1 MTKDRLDKKD
11 SLLRRIYRSKTAYM
25 FIFPLFALLITFSY
39 YPAFSGLYHAFFDW
53 DAVGNAKFIGL
64 QNFKEAFSDEVFL
77 TSFGTLL
84 KLLIPRL
91 IITVVVPLI
100 VAELIY
106 GIKSTKLKYFYR
118 VAFLLPMVAPGVV
131 GALIWKNIYDPNN
144 GLLVSVCRLLGIVD
158 KTAAIDWLGNPNLVI
173 FAVIFQGFPWVGG
186 ASVLIYLAG
195 LSSISTEMIESSM
208 LDGAGRWR
216 RFWHLDL
223 PMVMGQV
230 RYFLIFGLIA
240 GLQDYSIQIL
250 MTDGGPG
257 FSTMVPGYYMFTKAF
272 KAGRMGYASAI
283 GMILFIIIMT
293 LTLLLN
299 RFTKNRD

>member
-1 MTKDRLDKKD
+1 MARNSLEKKEP
-11 SLLRRIYRSKTAYM
+11 LLRRLRKGRTAYLFILPM
-25 FIFPLFALLITFSY
+25 FLLLFTFSY
-39 YPAFSGLYHAFFDW
+39 YPAFSGLYHSFFDW
-53 DAVGNAKFIGL
+53 DAVGTAKFIGL
-64 QNFKEAFSDEVFL
+64 DNFKEAFSDEVFL
-77 TSFGTLL
+77 DSFGTML

-91 IITVVVPLI
+91 IITVIVPLI

-106 GIKSTKLKYFYR
+106 GLKSSRAKYFYR

-144 GLLVSVCRLLGIVD
+144 GLLVELCRLLGIVGKD
-158 KTAAIDWLGNPNLVI
+158 AAIDWLGNPNLVI
-173 FAVIFQGFPWVGG
+173 FSVIFQGFPWVGG

-195 LSSISTEMIESSM
+195 LSSISTEMIESAV
-208 LDGAGRWR
+208 LDGAGRWT

-223 PMVMGQV
+223 PMLMGQV

-250 MTDGGPG
+250 LTDGGPG
-257 FSTMVPGYYMFTKAF
+257 FSTMVPGYYMFTQAF

-283 GMILFIIIMT
+283 GMILFIIIMVV
-293 LTLLLN
+293 TLLLN
-299 RFTKNRD
+299 RYARVKD

>member
-1 MTKDRLDKKD
+1 M
-11 SLLRRIYRSKTAYM
+11 
-25 FIFPLFALLITFSY
+25 
-39 YPAFSGLYHAFFDW
+39 
-53 DAVGNAKFIGL
+53 
-64 QNFKEAFSDEVFL
+64 
-77 TSFGTLL
+77 L

-91 IITVVVPLI
+91 IITVIVPLI

-106 GIKSTKLKYFYR
+106 GLKSSRAKYFYR

-144 GLLVSVCRLLGIVD
+144 GLLVELCRLLGIVGKD
-158 KTAAIDWLGNPNLVI
+158 AAIDWLGNPNLVI
-173 FAVIFQGFPWVGG
+173 FSVIFQGFPWVGG

-195 LSSISTEMIESSM
+195 LSSISTEMIESAV
-208 LDGAGRWR
+208 LDGAGRWT

-223 PMVMGQV
+223 PMLMGQV

-250 MTDGGPG
+250 LTDGGPG
-257 FSTMVPGYYMFTKAF
+257 FSTMVPGYYMFTQAF

-283 GMILFIIIMT
+283 GMILFIIIMVV
-293 LTLLLN
+293 TLLLN
-299 RFTKNRD
+299 RYARVKD

>member
-1 MTKDRLDKKD
+1 MARNSLEKKEP
-11 SLLRRIYRSKTAYM
+11 LLRRLRKGRTAYLFILPM
-25 FIFPLFALLITFSY
+25 FLLLFTFSY
-39 YPAFSGLYHAFFDW
+39 YPAFSGLYHSFFDW
-53 DAVGNAKFIGL
+53 DAVGTAKFIGL
-64 QNFKEAFSDEVFL
+64 DNFKEAFSDEVFL
-77 TSFGTLL
+77 DSFGTML

-91 IITVVVPLI
+91 IITVIVPLI

-106 GIKSTKLKYFYR
+106 GLKSSKAKYFYR

-144 GLLVSVCRLLGIVD
+144 GLLVELCRLLGIVGKD
-158 KTAAIDWLGNPNLVI
+158 AAIDWLGNPNLVI
-173 FAVIFQGFPWVGG
+173 FSVIFQGFPWVGG

-195 LSSISTEMIESSM
+195 LSSISTEMIESAV
-208 LDGAGRWR
+208 LDGAGRWT

-223 PMVMGQV
+223 PMLMGQV

-250 MTDGGPG
+250 LTDGGPG
-257 FSTMVPGYYMFTKAF
+257 FSTMVPGYYMFTQAF

-283 GMILFIIIMT
+283 GMILFIIIMVV
-293 LTLLLN
+293 TLLLN
-299 RFTKNRD
+299 RYARVKD

>member
-1 MTKDRLDKKD
+1 MARNSLEKKEP
-11 SLLRRIYRSKTAYM
+11 LLRRLRKGRTAYLFILPM
-25 FIFPLFALLITFSY
+25 FLLLFTFSY
-39 YPAFSGLYHAFFDW
+39 YPAFSGLYHSFFDW
-53 DAVGNAKFIGL
+53 DAVGTAKFIGL
-64 QNFKEAFSDEVFL
+64 DNFKEAFSDEVFL
-77 TSFGTLL
+77 DSFGTML

-91 IITVVVPLI
+91 IITVIVPLI

-106 GIKSTKLKYFYR
+106 GLKSSRAKYFYR

-144 GLLVSVCRLLGIVD
+144 GLLVELCRLLGIVGKD
-158 KTAAIDWLGNPNLVI
+158 AAIDWLGNPNLVI
-173 FAVIFQGFPWVGG
+173 FSVIFQGFPWVGG

-195 LSSISTEMIESSM
+195 RSSISTEMIESAV
-208 LDGAGRWR
+208 LDGAGRWT

-223 PMVMGQV
+223 PMLMGQV

-250 MTDGGPG
+250 LTDGGPG
-257 FSTMVPGYYMFTKAF
+257 FSTMVPGYYMFTQAF

-283 GMILFIIIMT
+283 GMILFIIIMVV
-293 LTLLLN
+293 TLLLN
-299 RFTKNRD
+299 RYARVKD

>member
-1 MTKDRLDKKD
+1 MARNSLEKKEP
-11 SLLRRIYRSKTAYM
+11 LLRRLRKGRTAYLFILPM
-25 FIFPLFALLITFSY
+25 FLLLFTFSY
-39 YPAFSGLYHAFFDW
+39 YPAFSGLYHSFFDW
-53 DAVGNAKFIGL
+53 DAVGTAKFIGL
-64 QNFKEAFSDEVFL
+64 DNFKEAFSDEVFL
-77 TSFGTLL
+77 DSFGTML

-91 IITVVVPLI
+91 IITVIVPLI

-106 GIKSTKLKYFYR
+106 GLKSSKAKYFYR

-144 GLLVSVCRLLGIVD
+144 GLLVELCRLLGIIGKD
-158 KTAAIDWLGNPNLVI
+158 AAIDWLGNPNLVI
-173 FAVIFQGFPWVGG
+173 FSVIFQGFPWVGG

-195 LSSISTEMIESSM
+195 LSSISTEMIESAV
-208 LDGAGRWR
+208 LDGAGRWT

-223 PMVMGQV
+223 PMLMGQV

-250 MTDGGPG
+250 LTDGGPG
-257 FSTMVPGYYMFTKAF
+257 FSTMVPGYYMFTQAF

-283 GMILFIIIMT
+283 GMILFIIIMVV
-293 LTLLLN
+293 TLLLN
-299 RFTKNRD
+299 RYARVKD